1 MFPPLPT
8 ASVPIPRPEPMFRFR
23 LRRSAPALIL
33 ALVLLAPSLGAQS
46 LRALDRERGLTM
58 LRAVRGQ
65 IEDRFWRAHYNGVDL
80 DASAAHA
87 DSIIRQATSLGE
99 IFAAI
104 AGFTMELRDSHT
116 FFIPPFQTVVSDYG
130 WEMMMVGDSGF
141 VWRVEPRSDAEAQG
155 LRPGDRVLAVNGYT
169 PTRANQWSMWYVF
182 RALRPQPGLRVVMQ
196 APGGEPRQ
204 LDLAARVRQR
214 AGTIDLT
221 GHGGGPDVYTL
232 IREAQRDARDLRP
245 RFADAGDV
253 LVWRLPTFGVEG
265 HELRDGI
272 RRARGRRALVLDLR
286 GNGGGPTDALQTL
299 LGGLS
304 EDSVVIGTMRTR
316 RGEERMVARGSGRG
330 AFAGDLVVLVDS
342 RSASASEIAA
352 RVVQLTGRGTVLG
365 DRTAGAVSRGESRQ
379 LQMGFE
385 RVVVYA
391 VVVTDAHL
399 VMTDGGDM
407 EGAGVAPDTVILP
420 TAAQLAAGDDPVLAH
435 ALTMLG
441 QPTDPAAAGALL
453 RDR

>member
-1 MFPPLPT
+1 MIRLH
-8 ASVPIPRPEPMFRFR
+8 
-23 LRRSAPALIL
+23 LRRSTFVALATL
-33 ALVLLAPSLGAQS
+33 ALLAPSLGAQS
-46 LRALDRERGLTM
+46 LNALDRERGRTM
-58 LRAVRGQ
+58 LRQVRGQ

-80 DASAAHA
+80 DARAAHA
-87 DSIIRQATSLGE
+87 DSVIRQATSLGA

-104 AGFTMELRDSHT
+104 AGLTMEVGDSHT
-116 FFIPPFQTVVSDYG
+116 FFVPPFQTVESNYG
-130 WEMMMVGDSGF
+130 WEMMMVGDSAY
-141 VWRVEPRSDAEAQG
+141 VSKVEPRSDAERQG
-155 LRPGDRVLAVNGYT
+155 VRPGDRVLAVNGYT

-204 LDLAARVRQR
+204 LDLAAQVRQR
-214 AGTIDLT
+214 ARTIDLT
-221 GHGGGPDVYTL
+221 GHGGGPDIYTL
-232 IREAQRDARDLRP
+232 IREAQTDAREMRQRLV
-245 RFADAGDV
+245 DAGDV
-253 LVWRLPTFGVEG
+253 LVWKLPTFGVEDYT
-265 HELRDGI
+265 LRDGI
-272 RRARGRRALVLDLR
+272 RRARGKRALVLDLR
-286 GNGGGPTDALQTL
+286 GNGGGPTDALL
-299 LGGLS
+299 LMLGGLS
-304 EDSVVIGTMRTR
+304 EDSVVVGRLKMRR
-316 RGEERMVARGSGRG
+316 REEPMVARGSGRG
-330 AFAGDLVVLVDS
+330 AFTGQLVVLVDS

-385 RVVVYA
+385 RVVVYG

-399 VMTDGGDM
+399 VMTDGGDL
-407 EGAGVAPDTVILP
+407 EGVGVTPDTVVLP
-420 TAAQLAAGDDPVLAH
+420 TAAQLAAGEDPALAR